1 MITGALSLKKKTAG
15 QVMTRLEDVFML
27 SIKTILDFETVS
39 SIQKKG
45 YSRIPIYEEER
56 KNVVALFHAKD
67 LAFVDPNDNM
77 PIRTLIEFYR
87 HPTLYTFDDTPLDD
101 VLKMF
106 KEGKSHLAFVKQVY
120 EPESQDPVHEI
131 TGIVTLED
139 VIEEIL
145 QTEIVD
151 ETDTLSDNR
160 MKRRRKDI
168 HPKDYSDF
176 AKIGGG
182 LGRDTVV
189 SPQMALASFQFLSC
203 AVDAFKEPIMSAATL
218 RKLMAQ
224 KVYFT
229 VRVSQDDDDEAASDD
244 TPDNDHSVNLYK
256 EGSPA
261 DFFILVIEGRVR
273 VTVGREKLVFV
284 SGPFSYFGLEAL
296 KLDQDSFGSTTDF
309 VPDYSVDAIET
320 TTFLKITRSVYLYAY
335 RANEMENSLLR
346 SSTLGNTDAD
356 SGLLSICVSES
367 NASHTTNGSSIS
379 ITVTPTVTATDTT
392 SGRVQTISG
401 DVVKFDKPSQEV

>member
-45 YSRIPIYEEER
+45 YSRIPIFEEER
-56 KNVVALFHAKD
+56 KNVIALFHAKD

-77 PIRTLIEFYR
+77 PIKTLIEFYR

-120 EPESQDPVHEI
+120 EPESLDPVHEI

-160 MKRRRKDI
+160 LKRRRRDI
-168 HPKDYSDF
+168 QSKDYSDF

-189 SPQMALASFQFLSC
+189 SPQMALAAFQFLSC
-203 AVDAFKEPIMSAATL
+203 AVEAFKDPVMSPATL

-229 VRVSQDDDDEAASDD
+229 VRVSQDDDDDASDD
-244 TPDNDHSVNLYK
+244 TPGNDHSVNLYK

-261 DFFILVIEGRVR
+261 DFFILVIEGRVK

-284 SGPFSYFGLEAL
+284 SGPFSYFGTEAL
-296 KLDQDSFGSTTDF
+296 KLDQDSLGSPPDF
-309 VPDYSVDAIET
+309 VPDYSVDVIET
-320 TTFLKITRSVYLYAY
+320 TTFIKITRSVYLYAY

-346 SSTLGNTDAD
+346 RPGMENSDAD

-367 NASHTTNGSSIS
+367 PNASSHTTDANGSIS
-379 ITVTPTVTATDTT
+379 ITVTPDA
-392 SGRVQTISG
+392 GRIQTISG
-401 DVVKFDKPSQEV
+401 DVVKFDKPNIPQ

>member
-27 SIKTILDFETVS
+27 GIKTILDFETVS
-39 SIQKKG
+39 SIQKRG
-45 YSRIPIYEEER
+45 YSRIPIFEEER
-56 KNVVALFHAKD
+56 KNIIALFHAKD

-77 PIRTLIEFYR
+77 PIKTLIEFYR
-87 HPTLYTFDDTPLDD
+87 HPILYTHEDTPLDD

-106 KEGKSHLAFVKQVY
+106 KEGKSHLAFVRQIY
-120 EPESQDPVHEI
+120 EPESLDPFYEI

-189 SPQMALASFQFLSC
+189 SPQMALAAFQFLSC
-203 AVDAFKEPIMSAATL
+203 AIDAFKENAMSPATL

-229 VRVSQDDDDEAASDD
+229 VRVSQDDDDDASDE
-244 TPDNDHSVNLYK
+244 TPANDHAVNLYQN
-256 EGSPA
+256 GTPA
-261 DFFILVIEGRVR
+261 DFFILIIEGRVR
-273 VTVGREKLVFV
+273 VTVGREMLVFV
-284 SGPFSYFGLEAL
+284 SGPFSYFGVESL
-296 KLDQDSFGSTTDF
+296 KMDGSKDF

-320 TTFLKITRSVYLYAY
+320 TTFIKINRSVYTYAY

-346 SSTLGNTDAD
+346 AGGVGISDND
-356 SGLLSICVSES
+356 SGLLSICVSEP
-367 NASHTTNGSSIS
+367 N
-379 ITVTPTVTATDTT
+379 TPNPVEGNHSLTHSVSQDT
-392 SGRVQTISG
+392 GRIQSISG
-401 DVVKFDKPSQEV
+401 DVVKFDKPKDDEETV

>member
-27 SIKTILDFETVS
+27 SVKTILDFETVS
-39 SIQKKG
+39 NIQKKG
-45 YSRIPIYEEER
+45 YSRIPIFEEER

-77 PIRTLIEFYR
+77 PIKTLIEFYR
-87 HPTLYTFDDTPLDD
+87 HPILYTHEETPLDD

-106 KEGKSHLAFVKQVY
+106 KEGKSHLAFVRQIY
-120 EPESQDPVHEI
+120 EPDSLDPFYEI

-160 MKRRRKDI
+160 MKRRRKDV

-189 SPQMALASFQFLSC
+189 SPQMALAAFQFLSC
-203 AVDAFKEPIMSAATL
+203 AIDAFKENCMSAATL

-229 VRVSQDDDDEAASDD
+229 VRVSQDDDDDASDD
-244 TPDNDHSVNLYK
+244 TPAGDHAVNLYK
-256 EGSPA
+256 EGTPA

-284 SGPFSYFGLEAL
+284 SGPFSYFGVEAL
-296 KLDQDSFGSTTDF
+296 KLDEGRGDF

-320 TTFLKITRSVYLYAY
+320 TTFIKITRSVYLYAY
-335 RANEMENSLLR
+335 RANEMENSLLK
-346 SSTLGNTDAD
+346 NTTSDAD
-356 SGLLSICVSES
+356 SGLLSICVSEG
-367 NASHTTNGSSIS
+367 T
-379 ITVTPTVTATDTT
+379 TT
-392 SGRVQTISG
+392 SERPTSVSLTMPDNDSGRIQTISG
-401 DVVKFDKPSQEV
+401 HVVKFDKPNEEEVD